1 MPVIASPGSV
11 PETLVFLSATAETL
25 ARLARGIEGGPVV
38 GAYATGVRPG
48 VIFPCLDPET
58 SRHPAVREN
67 VRLLREDG
75 WRIIE
80 DKDVS
85 AEGVVSGVLNA
96 LGGPLGGRRVLVT
109 AGGTRE
115 PVDSVRFVGNRSSGK
130 MGIALARQAV
140 RLGAEVTVVA
150 ANVENVEPGVE
161 WVAVESFHELYEAT
175 LRLSGEADAL
185 IMAAAVSDF
194 TPVSP
199 DMEQKIRRSERLTI
213 EFAATE
219 DILGA
224 VRDRYPEL
232 FVVGFAATHGDP
244 APDAREK
251 LGKKGVDLVVGND
264 ISSPGLGFG
273 SEDNEVVIVGRQ
285 RERFIPRAVK
295 TEVALAILQALLEEM
310 AEKREVR
317 HAGSNDPGHDGR

>member
-1 MPVIASPGSV
+1 MPVVESPSRAA
-11 PETLVFLSATAETL
+11 EALVFLSATAGTL
-25 ARLARGIEGGPVV
+25 ARLARGIEGGPVA
-38 GAYATGVRPG
+38 GAYAAGVRPV
-48 VIFPCLDPET
+48 VILPVLDSKT
-58 SRHPAVREN
+58 ARHPAVREN
-67 VRLLREDG
+67 IRLLREDG
-75 WRIIE
+75 CLVVDE
-80 DKDVS
+80 VVPP
-85 AEGVVSGVLNA
+85 EGVVSRVLNT
-96 LGGPLGGRRVLVT
+96 LGGALAGRRILVT

-115 PVDSVRFVGNRSSGK
+115 PIDSVRFIGNRSSGK
-130 MGIALARQAV
+130 MGLSLARQAV

-150 ANVENVEPGVE
+150 ANVESVEPGVE

-175 LRLSGEADAL
+175 LRHSGEADAL

-194 TPVSP
+194 TPASP
-199 DMEQKIRRSERLTI
+199 ELEQKIRRSERLTI
-213 EFAATE
+213 ELAATE

-224 VRDRYPEL
+224 VRERYPEL

-244 APDAREK
+244 ASDAREK

-285 RERFIPRAVK
+285 REHFVPRAVK

-310 AEKREVR
+310 AEK
-317 HAGSNDPGHDGR
+317 